1 MSNKDIV
8 IWCPFDKEDSEY
20 VKIFKQNGNK
30 VINSHLDNNQD
41 FFSYEPNEDWD
52 VIISNPPF
60 SNKRQFFERAMSFNK
75 PFCLLM
81 TAQWLNDAA
90 PVQLFLNHNRNLQLI
105 HFDKRIIFK
114 GYKTQPPFNSIYFC
128 SDFLPKD
135 NILLNLDRK

>member
-81 TAQWLNDAA
+81 TAQWLNDAT
-90 PVQLFLNHNRNLQLI
+90 PVQLFLRVI
-105 HFDKRIIFK
+105 K
-114 GYKTQPPFNSIYFC
+114 
-128 SDFLPKD
+128 
-135 NILLNLDRK
+135 LNLLLILYIFVRISYPKITYY